1 MEVGKNSVPENNR
14 AVMMDFSKYNNI
26 APYRGQDFEDAI
38 NRVLEHRE
46 YLGAFVSMLV
56 GNDIEAVYTYL
67 NGILDNIG
75 KVRSY
80 PEFQKKITAGIFVP
94 TIIGRT
100 MTGFSDS
107 GYDVIDPEKGYLFLS
122 NHRDIILDCALLD
135 YTLLQ
140 SNKPLCEMAFGDN
153 LMMNKFI
160 EDLFRLNG
168 GIIVRRAL
176 GMKEK
181 YLSSLELSSYFVGD
195 ITEANISVWLAQRP
209 GRAKDGI
216 DTTQPS
222 IIKMLYLSQKGKGIT
237 FSELI
242 NKMNILPIS
251 ISYEYDPNDINK
263 GREEVLREHQHG
275 EYEKKKYED
284 LISMARGLK
293 AQKGRVHLA
302 VGTPISGEFDTPEDV
317 AREVDRQIHM
327 NYKLWDTNKAAYD
340 YLEKSD
346 RFSSDLKD
354 FDTEAFL
361 HRFSHLSPDVRDFV
375 LNSYANPVRSRLK
388 EEWEE

>member
-1 MEVGKNSVPENNR
+1 
-14 AVMMDFSKYNNI
+14 MDFSKYNNI
-26 APYRGQDFEDAI
+26 APYRGKDFDDAI
-38 NRVLEHRE
+38 KRVLEHRE
-46 YLGAFVSMLV
+46 YVGAFVSMLV
-56 GNDIEAVYTYL
+56 GNDLEAVYRYL
-67 NGILDNIG
+67 ADILDNIS

-80 PEFQKKITAGIFVP
+80 PEFQQRITAGIFVP
-94 TIIGRT
+94 TVIDRA

-107 GYDVIDPEKGYLFLS
+107 GYDVIDPSKGYLFLS

-135 YTLLQ
+135 YTLMR
-140 SNKPLCEMAFGDN
+140 SGKPLCEMAFGDN
-153 LMMNKFI
+153 LIMNKFT

-181 YLSSLELSSYFVGD
+181 YLASVELSSYFVEA

-216 DTTQPS
+216 DTTHSS

-242 NKMNILPIS
+242 NNMNILPIS

-263 GREEVLREHQHG
+263 GREEVLRVQHHG

-284 LISMARGLK
+284 LVSMARGLK

-302 VGTPISGEFDTPEDV
+302 VGTPVKGDFKTPEEV

-327 NYKLWDTNKAAYD
+327 NYMLWDTNKAAYD

-346 RFSSDLKD
+346 RYADDLKD

-361 HRFSHLSPDVRDFV
+361 HRFSHLAPDVRDFV

-388 EEWEE
+388 EEGEA